1 MKSAGLLSLAC
12 GTFAL
17 GMAEFAMMGIL
28 SAVASSLDV
37 TIPQAGDFISAYA
50 LGVSVGAPLPVFF
63 QRYSHKK
70 ILLGLCCAIV
80 IGNLISALADGY
92 WMLVAGRFFSGLPH
106 GGFFGVGAIVA
117 VNLVQQGEKA
127 TAVAI
132 MVSGMTCANV
142 IGVPLATWLAFTWS
156 WRYTFLMALL
166 CGACAF
172 LGISR
177 WIPSQP
183 PRSGIPFR
191 REFDFLRRPAPWL
204 IVAATFLGQGS
215 IYCWYSYM
223 EPTLGNVAHIPTAS
237 LKWVMIVTGLGMF
250 LGGIISGRL
259 ADRFRPSLVCAFTA
273 LAIVP
278 ILLGIYLFSGI
289 AWAAVG
295 LAFLAAAALFALGG
309 PMQYLIVKFS
319 RGGEILGGA
328 CIQIAFNTSN
338 ALAAFIGGYVINA
351 GFGFSATALAGIP
364 MALGCVAIL
373 LWLSNS
379 YKAEGA

>member
-1 MKSAGLLSLAC
+1 MKSAALLSLAC

-37 TIPQAGDFISAYA
+37 SIPQAGDFISAYA

-63 QRYSHKK
+63 RRFSHKK

-80 IGNLISALADGY
+80 VGNLFSTLAGGY
-92 WMLVAGRFFSGLPH
+92 WTLLAGRFFSGLPH
-106 GGFFGVGAIVA
+106 GGFFGVGSIVA
-117 VNLVQQGEKA
+117 VNLVQSGEKA

-132 MVSGMTCANV
+132 MVSGMTFANM
-142 IGVPLATWLAFTWS
+142 IGVPLATWLAFAWS
-156 WRYTFLMALL
+156 WRFTFLMACF
-166 CGACAF
+166 CGICAF

-177 WIPSQP
+177 WIPMRPVGQAQD
-183 PRSGIPFR
+183 IR
-191 REFDFLRRPAPWL
+191 REFGFLKRPAPWL
-204 IVAATFLGQGS
+204 IVTATFLGQGS
-215 IYCWYSYM
+215 VYCWYSYM
-223 EPTLGNVAHIPTAS
+223 EPTLGTVAHIPAAD
-237 LKWVMIVTGLGMF
+237 LKWVMAATGFGMF

-273 LAIVP
+273 LIILP
-278 ILLGIYLFSGI
+278 ILLGIYLFSAI
-289 AWAAVG
+289 PWAAIL
-295 LAFLAAAALFALGG
+295 LAVLAAGALFALGG
-309 PMQYLIVKFS
+309 PMQYLIVRFS

-338 ALAAFIGGYVINA
+338 ALAAFIGGTVISA
-351 GFGFSATALAGIP
+351 GFGLPATALAGIP
-364 MALGCVAIL
+364 MAVGCLGVL
-373 LWLSNS
+373 LWFSNS